1 MRPTVLLLALFAA
14 PILALV
20 ADPLPGDSFYAGTT
34 KHKRHAPQLGSA
46 RSTRTSKHRQR
57 STKSPFLHSSVK
69 APLTH
74 LALRHERNAHLHPQ
88 VLLQQHIHR
97 GVRRHARMTKRSL
110 GEDAEVRMASRMV
123 KRWESVQP
131 RRGEAAATV
140 TKRWLGGAAL
150 AGAASTVQQIQDR
163 LSGILASDKISLTNA
178 VDLGPE
184 GLGTARFGVSGY
196 AGENIAAS
204 RSAKAESAAANST
217 SSETGGA
224 SSTKSKTSD
233 GYSKAELQAA
243 TNNVVT
249 AAEAPTAAQ
258 SLGLAIEANDLGSE
272 QQTFNILMDS
282 GSADFWVPSS
292 SCDGCGRHAAIGPDT
307 SSSFNNSGKP
317 FSVSYG
323 TGNVAGVTV
332 SDTATIAGLNLTT
345 LQFGVATTE
354 SSDFSDNS
362 VPFDGLMG
370 LGQSILSS
378 QGIPTPIEQL
388 ASDGLVKSAQM
399 GYHLGRVSDGKND
412 GEITFG
418 GVDASKFNGSLTE
431 IPNVN
436 QQGFWEGAVDDVA
449 VDGQSLN
456 LSGRTAILDTG
467 TTLLIA
473 PAPDAE
479 AIHAA
484 IPGAQ
489 SDGQGG
495 FTLPCTTNATLS
507 LTFGG
512 KAFPLQS
519 SDLTFLP
526 VTTNLKGDCVSS
538 ISSGTIGGANEWLVG
553 AVFLKN
559 VYFAT
564 DVGSNVIGLAPAIVA
579 S

>member
-1 MRPTVLLLALFAA
+1 MRPTVILLALFAA

-20 ADPLPGDSFYAGTT
+20 TDSQSGDSSYIGST
-34 KHKRHAPQLGSA
+34 KYKRHAPQLGSA
-46 RSTRTSKHRQR
+46 RSGRTSKHRQR

-69 APLTH
+69 APLTR

-97 GVRRHARMTKRSL
+97 GVKRHARMTKRSL
-110 GEDAEVRMASRMV
+110 GEDAEVQMASRMV

-140 TKRWLGGAAL
+140 AKRWLGGAAL

-163 LSGILASDKISLTNA
+163 LSGILASDKTSLTNA
-178 VDLGPE
+178 VDLGPD

-204 RSAKAESAAANST
+204 RSAKAESAAANT
-217 SSETGGA
+217 TLGETGGA
-224 SSTKSKTSD
+224 SSTKSNTAD
-233 GYSKAELQAA
+233 GFSKAELQAA

-258 SLGLAIEANDLGSE
+258 SLGYFAPVQLGSE

-282 GSADFWVPSS
+282 GSADFWVPST
-292 SCDGCGRHAAIGPDT
+292 SCDGCGRHASIGPDT
-307 SSSFNNSGKP
+307 SSTFSNSGKP

-323 TGNVAGVTV
+323 TGNVAGMTV
-332 SDTATIAGLNLTT
+332 SDTASIAGLNLTS

-354 SSDFSDNS
+354 SNDFSDNS

-418 GVDASKFNGSLTE
+418 GVDAGKFNGSLTE

-436 QQGFWEGAVDDVA
+436 QQGFWEGAMDDVA
-449 VDGQSLN
+449 VDGESLK

-526 VTTNLKGDCVSS
+526 VTADLKGDCVSS

-564 DVGSNVIGLAPAIVA
+564 DVGSNVIGLAPAIDA